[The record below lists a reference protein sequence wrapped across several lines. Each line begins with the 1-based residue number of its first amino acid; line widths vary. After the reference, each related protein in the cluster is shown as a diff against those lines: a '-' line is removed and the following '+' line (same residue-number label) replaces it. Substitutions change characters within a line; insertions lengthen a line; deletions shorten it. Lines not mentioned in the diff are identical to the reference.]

1 MKWHKLIPQ
10 TGVNYSWMCLP
21 VLWPMRKRAWTPSLG
36 TQCLDVYHTWA
47 NFSPGSSW
55 NGVKRRRLVWT
66 PLQGV
71 GSSRIKKMGVK
82 FCGFFGRGG
91 KEQQQEKKKR
101 LQTLGKWPRRNAILA
116 DKKKKEKVQEN
127 WRFFKETTMMA
138 LPKTIPKLAVILPFH
153 MSLSD
158 GGIDLQ
164 WRCEPYAA

>member
-1 MKWHKLIPQ
+1 MEWGEKEK
-10 TGVNYSWMCLP
+10 TCLDSTARSREQQDKENGSEI
-21 VLWPMRKRAWTPSLG
+21 LWILWKRRKRT
-36 TQCLDVYHTWA
+36 TTT
-47 NFSPGSSW
+47 
-55 NGVKRRRLVWT
+55 K
-66 PLQGV
+66 
-71 GSSRIKKMGVK
+71 
-82 FCGFFGRGG
+82 
-91 KEQQQEKKKR
+91 KKKR

-164 WRCEPYAA
+164 